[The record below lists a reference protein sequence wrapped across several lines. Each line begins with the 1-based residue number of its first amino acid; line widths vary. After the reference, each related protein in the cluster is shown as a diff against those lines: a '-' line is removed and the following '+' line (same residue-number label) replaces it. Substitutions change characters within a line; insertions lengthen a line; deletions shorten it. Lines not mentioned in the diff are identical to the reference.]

1 MPTSR
6 IHVQQRYAIEG
17 ELGSGAM
24 GTVYLAHDQVI
35 DRRVVLKTLR
45 RDRDEATEEEQE
57 ALVDEARSA
66 GRINHPNLVTVY
78 DVVNDLET
86 DRVYLALEYVD
97 GRTLRDVIREVG
109 RLEVEEAVDVTL
121 QVAAGLAHLHEAG
134 LIHRDI
140 KPSNILIDPKGTVK
154 ITDFGI
160 ARAAGGSQLET
171 DGSVFGTPPYM
182 APEQLLGLEVDARC
196 DVFSLGTVLYEMLT
210 GGKPFTGES
219 AAEVARRTLE
229 DELTPVLERAPDVSP
244 AVAAVVERAMQRDAG
259 SRYASMKELAEALAR
274 AAGRPDDD
282 AAGQVTA
289 RLLAARAA
297 GVDTSPTGLLG
308 GSRAKV
314 LLGGLRKWAA
324 EPWAAR
330 VRLLFLAGL
339 LAVVAGAAGSWW
351 LFDRIGREES
361 SAPPGADLPS
371 FQARLVSQGRQHLEE
386 GSFDAAIALFTLAE
400 QLGPDVN
407 SPRDLRLRAEAEA
420 QRRGV
425 SSAPVADRVSSAT
438 GPRQAVEALR
448 EAFEE
453 RGSDPE
459 VADVLAQLDA
469 ELAGPPV
476 AADSARLE
484 LAVRSERE
492 RGTVTLYADDSQVLQ
507 LKFRGKGR
515 RLFGGSHSGRSYE
528 SVDVDPAIGELKVY
542 VAVHGRPA
550 ELHRFVSPFDGG
562 QRHELTIGVDQQGV
576 ASVSFQ

>member
-1 MPTSR
+1 MAPSR
-6 IHVQQRYAIEG
+6 IHVQQRYEIEG
-17 ELGSGAM
+17 EIGSGAM

-45 RDRDEATEEEQE
+45 RDRDEASEQE
-57 ALVDEARSA
+57 QQALVDEARSA

-86 DRVYLALEYVD
+86 DRLYLALEYVE
-97 GRTLRDVIREVG
+97 GRTLRDVVREVG
-109 RLEVEEAVDVTL
+109 RLEVDEAIDVAL

-160 ARAAGGSQLET
+160 ARAAGGSQLES

-210 GGKPFTGES
+210 GSKPFTGES

-229 DELTPVLERAPDVSP
+229 DELTPVRERAPTVP
-244 AVAAVVERAMQRDAG
+244 PTVAAVVERAMQRDAG
-259 SRYASMKELAEALAR
+259 SRYPSMKELAEALAR

-297 GVDTSPTGLLG
+297 GADTSPTVLIG

-330 VRLLFLAGL
+330 ARLLVLGGL
-339 LAVVAGAAGSWW
+339 LALVAGAAASWW
-351 LFDRIGREES
+351 LFERIGGEEPA
-361 SAPPGADLPS
+361 APPGADLQS
-371 FQARLVSQGRQHLEE
+371 FQARLVSQGRQHLDQEN
-386 GSFDAAIALFTLAE
+386 FDAAIALLALAE
-400 QLGPDVN
+400 QLGPDVDT
-407 SPRDLRLRAEAEA
+407 PRSLRLRAEAEA
-420 QRRGV
+420 KQRG
-425 SSAPVADRVSSAT
+425 APPATVADRVSQAAS
-438 GPRQAVEALR
+438 PRQAVEAVR

-453 RGSDPE
+453 TGGSPE
-459 VADVLAQLDA
+459 VEDVLARLGA
-469 ELAGPPV
+469 ELAGAPV
-476 AADSARLE
+476 ALSTARLE
-484 LAVRSERE
+484 LAVRSEKE
-492 RGTVTLYADDSQVLQ
+492 RGTLTLYADGAQVLQ

-515 RLFGGSHSGRSYE
+515 RLLGGTRSGRVYE
-528 SVDVDPAIGELKVY
+528 SVDIDADTEELRVY
-542 VAVHGRPA
+542 VAVQGKPA
-550 ELHRFVSPFDGG
+550 ELRRFPGPFEGGGRHALTVELAGG
-562 QRHELTIGVDQQGV
+562 QPSILLE
-576 ASVSFQ
+576 